1 MRPAF
6 GAVLSGHVGN
16 KVSALVDGQLSDVE
30 AERVWA
36 HVMVCPPCRRLVE
49 QDGWTKT
56 RVRSAAQAPDPCSG
70 IPLGLLG
77 SLYAVEACAEL
88 RAEIV
93 AEVRAEFREELRAEV
108 GRVERAARRR
118 ATIAIVGVSSMSVA
132 VVGLMA
138 VTASPT
144 ERAEYVPQHTSTVVQ
159 TPTR

>member
-1 MRPAF
+1 MRS
-6 GAVLSGHVGN
+6 VLSAHVGN
-16 KVSALVDGQLSDVE
+16 RVSALVDGQLSEAD
-30 AERVWA
+30 AERVWS

-49 QDGWTKT
+49 QEGWTKT
-56 RVRSAAQAPDPCSG
+56 RVRSAGHAPDVCSG
-70 IPLGLLG
+70 VPLGLLG
-77 SLYAVEACAEL
+77 SLYAVEAHAEL

-93 AEVRAEFREELRAEV
+93 AEVRAEFAEELRVEV

-118 ATIAIVGVSSMSVA
+118 ATIAIVGVSSASVA

-144 ERAEYVPQHTSTVVQ
+144 ERAEFVPQHTSTVAH

>member
-1 MRPAF
+1 MRS
-6 GAVLSGHVGN
+6 VLSGHIGN
-16 KVSALVDGQLSDVE
+16 RVSALVDGQLSEAD
-30 AERVWA
+30 AERVWS

-49 QDGWTKT
+49 QEGWTKT
-56 RVRSAAQAPDPCSG
+56 RVRSAGQAPDGCAG
-70 IPLGLLG
+70 VPLGLLG
-77 SLYAVEACAEL
+77 SLYAVEARAEL

-93 AEVRAEFREELRAEV
+93 AEVRAEFAEELRVEV

-144 ERAEYVPQHTSTVVQ
+144 ERAEFVPQHTSTVAHS
-159 TPTR
+159 PTR

>member
-16 KVSALVDGQLSDVE
+16 RVSALVDGQLPEAE
-30 AERVWA
+30 AERVWS
-36 HVMVCPPCRRLVE
+36 HVVVCPPCRRLVE
-49 QDGWTKT
+49 QEGWTKT
-56 RVRSAAQAPDPCSG
+56 RVRSVGQAPDACSG
-70 IPLGLLG
+70 VPLGLLG
-77 SLYAVEACAEL
+77 SLYEVEARAEL
-88 RAEIV
+88 RAEIL
-93 AEVRAEFREELRAEV
+93 AEVRAEFAEELRAEV

-118 ATIAIVGVSSMSVA
+118 ATVAIVGVSSMSVA

-144 ERAEYVPQHTSTVVQ
+144 ERAEFAPQHTSTVVH

>member
-1 MRPAF
+1 MKTGFSSA
-6 GAVLSGHVGN
+6 LSGHVGTR
-16 KVSALVDGQLSDVE
+16 VSALVDGQLSE
-30 AERVWA
+30 IESERVWS
-36 HVMVCPPCRRLVE
+36 HVLICPPCRRLVE
-49 QDGWTKT
+49 QEGWTKT
-56 RVRSAAQAPDPCSG
+56 RVRGAAAAPDACSP

-77 SLYAVEACAEL
+77 SLYAVEARAEL

-93 AEVRAEFREELRAEV
+93 AEVRAEFHEELRAEV

-144 ERAEYVPQHTSTVVQ
+144 ERVEYVPQHTSTVAQ